1 MVVKIAIKVWQTP
14 VFKNKNFTY
23 LSVYCKIYFDEWD
36 LFVPLPNNLF
46 FYQSIIFN
54 CKKLQKPANPL

>member
-1 MVVKIAIKVWQTP
+1 MIVKIGIKVWQVP
-14 VFKNKNFTY
+14 VLKNKNFIY
-23 LSVYCKIYFDEWD
+23 LFVYCKIYFDERD

-54 CKKLQKPANPL
+54 